1 MLTARRLARFGA
13 FTAGLALVLSGTV
26 VALAAAP
33 GGGAECP
40 PNQTTC
46 EGWGE
51 GGGGTGDGGGSGNGG
66 GGNGGGGGPCTR
78 DGEVVPCHD
87 DLLGW
92 FNQSDGCYYRV
103 AEPQPAGVPPGST
116 AYIRSC
122 GAGGLAGGEPV
133 ILDDPPPGFNA
144 PPDPAVLAQRALDS
158 LDLLPPEI
166 GIAPNPA
173 VGPGLVGL
181 PIWLWVPADPDPG
194 DDESTW
200 GPMTASESEGGVTV
214 TLTAAVGKIVFR
226 MGDGKTVTCTNPGT
240 PYVRQGGKS
249 PTCGYDGYRAASPR
263 GGSYTVE
270 ATTTWT
276 VTWVAGGV
284 NGTIEGVTR
293 DNEAQIQIDELQ
305 VVTK

>member
-1 MLTARRLARFGA
+1 MLTAARRVAQFGVLA
-13 FTAGLALVLSGTV
+13 AGLAMVLNGT
-26 VALAAAP
+26 AFAAD
-33 GGGAECP
+33 GGAECP

-46 EGWGE
+46 DGWGE
-51 GGGGTGDGGGSGNGG
+51 GGGQPGGGGTPPGGG
-66 GGNGGGGGPCTR
+66 GGNGGGAGPCIR
-78 DGEVVPCHD
+78 DGEEVPCFD

-92 FNQSDGCYYRV
+92 FNRSDGCYYRV
-103 AEPQPAGVPPGST
+103 TEPQPAGVPEGMTSYT
-116 AYIRSC
+116 RSC

-133 ILDDPPPGFNA
+133 LLDNPPPGFGA

-158 LDLLPPEI
+158 LNLLPPEI

-214 TLTAAVGKIVFR
+214 NLRAAVGKIVFD
-226 MGDGKTVTCTNPGT
+226 MGDGETLTCTNPGT
-240 PYVRQGGKS
+240 PYARQGGKS

-263 GGSYTVE
+263 GGAYTVE

-276 VTWVAGGV
+276 VTWVAGGQ